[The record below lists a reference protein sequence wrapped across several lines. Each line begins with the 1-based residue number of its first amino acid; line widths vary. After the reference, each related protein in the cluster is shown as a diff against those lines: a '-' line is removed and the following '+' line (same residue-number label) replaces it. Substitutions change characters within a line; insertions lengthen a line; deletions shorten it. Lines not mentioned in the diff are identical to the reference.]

1 MAIGKQIE
9 ESLKDAEAN
18 LRNALAFAARTERP
32 LVCLNIAKLIK
43 DIEHLQTFDNL
54 VDLLENHKTSF
65 KDLEE

>member
-9 ESLKDAEAN
+9 ESLKDAEAS

-32 LVCLNIAKLIK
+32 LVCTSIAKLIK

-54 VDLLENHKTSF
+54 VDLLENHKSSF
-65 KDLEE
+65 TDVE

>member
-32 LVCLNIAKLIK
+32 LVCVTIAKLIK

-54 VDLLENHKTSF
+54 IDLMENHKSSF
-65 KDLEE
+65 KDIE

>member
-9 ESLKDAEAN
+9 ESLKDAESS

-32 LVCLNIAKLIK
+32 LVCTSIAKLIK

-65 KDLEE
+65 TDVEE